1 MMSLAKGGGCRM
13 RDRVGELTTVEKMET
28 MSELAMTSESN
39 MTNGTYREDSAYSTL
54 LAGDAATFIFTDA
67 ASVGVG

>member
-1 MMSLAKGGGCRM
+1 MM
-13 RDRVGELTTVEKMET
+13 GELMTVEKMET

-39 MTNGTYREDSAYSTL
+39 MTNGTYREASIFAVD
-54 LAGDAATFIFTDA
+54 ATFRFTDA